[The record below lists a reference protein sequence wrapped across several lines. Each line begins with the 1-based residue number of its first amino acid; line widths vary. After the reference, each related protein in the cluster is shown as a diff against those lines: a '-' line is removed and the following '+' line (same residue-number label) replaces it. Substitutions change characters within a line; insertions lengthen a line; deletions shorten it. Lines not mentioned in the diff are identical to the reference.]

1 MVHRSG
7 HLAFSVW
14 DQGRS
19 RKGWGVMES
28 AQLFQ
33 VWDWTRNQPHSFH
46 REKVFAEETAARLNA
61 GTAMDSNGLPRWQV
75 MEAND

>member
-1 MVHRSG
+1 
-7 HLAFSVW
+7 
-14 DQGRS
+14 
-19 RKGWGVMES
+19 MES

-46 REKVFAEETAARLNA
+46 REKVFAEETAAKLNA
-61 GTAMDSNGLPRWQV
+61 DNATDANGLPRWQV

>member
-1 MVHRSG
+1 
-7 HLAFSVW
+7 
-14 DQGRS
+14 
-19 RKGWGVMES
+19 MES

-46 REKVFAEETAARLNA
+46 REKVFAEETATRLNA

>member
-1 MVHRSG
+1 
-7 HLAFSVW
+7 
-14 DQGRS
+14 
-19 RKGWGVMES
+19 MEPI
-28 AQLFQ
+28 QLFQ

-61 GTAMDSNGLPRWQV
+61 NNAADTNGLPRWQV

>member
-1 MVHRSG
+1 
-7 HLAFSVW
+7 
-14 DQGRS
+14 
-19 RKGWGVMES
+19 MES

-46 REKVFAEETAARLNA
+46 REKVFAEETAAKLNA

>member
-1 MVHRSG
+1 MVVQSG

-14 DQGRS
+14 RQGRS
-19 RKGWGVMES
+19 RKGGGVMES

-46 REKVFAEETAARLNA
+46 REKVFAEETAAKLNA
-61 GTAMDSNGLPRWQV
+61 DNATDANGLPRWQV